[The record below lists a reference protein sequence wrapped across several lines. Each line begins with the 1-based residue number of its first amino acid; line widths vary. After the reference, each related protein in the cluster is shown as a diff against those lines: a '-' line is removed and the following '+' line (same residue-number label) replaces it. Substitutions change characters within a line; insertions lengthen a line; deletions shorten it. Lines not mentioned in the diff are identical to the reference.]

1 MSDILTINTEENLVK
16 KQEEIKPLP
25 LYDDNYPMLRQV
37 MPEYKDPLP
46 NSVMINLVKRLKMTM
61 KKFGGIGLS
70 ANQCGVMS
78 RVFILG
84 YGEDSFACINP
95 KIIETYG
102 ESTRDREGCL
112 SFPGMYLSV
121 LRYNKIRV
129 EFTTEA
135 GETLQMELD
144 GITARCFQHE
154 LDHLNGV
161 RYTDHV
167 GPTAIA
173 MAKKKQTKILKTVQR
188 KLKRKDGIFV

>member
-1 MSDILTINTEENLVK
+1 MSEILTINTTDSLRAP
-16 KQEEIKPLP
+16 QEEIKPLP
-25 LYDDNYPMLRQV
+25 LFDDNYAMLQMV
-37 MPEYKDPLP
+37 MPEYTDPLP
-46 NSVMINLVKRLKMTM
+46 NPVMINVIKRLKMTM
-61 KKFGGIGLS
+61 KQFGGIGLS
-70 ANQCGVMS
+70 ANQCGVQL

-84 YGEDSFACINP
+84 YGEESFACINP
-95 KIIETYG
+95 KIIEKLD
-102 ESTRDREGCL
+102 EPTREREGCL

-121 LRYNKIRV
+121 LRHNKIRV

-135 GETLQMELD
+135 GETLQMELN

-173 MAKKKQTKILKTVQR
+173 MAKKKQAKIMKTVQR
-188 KLKRKDGIFV
+188 KLKRKDGLFI